1 MAKKLVAQDVL
12 DYEAA
17 VVALKEA
24 KKLEGELRNKIIGA
38 FRYTKTEGVEHKS
51 VDGLDIDIAITLGMG
66 RTIDVTML
74 EKVWE
79 DLDAEQ
85 QAAIEY
91 KPKLVGKAYK
101 DLVASGDAGKL
112 VKAIIEKPSQAT
124 VKLKFDES

>member
-17 VVALKEA
+17 VVALKDA
-24 KKLEGELRNKIIGA
+24 KKTEIELRAKIIGA

-79 DLDAEQ
+79 SLTTEQ
-85 QAAIEY
+85 QEAIEY
-91 KPKLVGKAYK
+91 KPKLIGSTFKQ
-101 DLVASGDAGKL
+101 LVADGDAGKL
-112 VKAIIEKPSQAT
+112 VKVVIEKPSQAT